1 MERRRVVLRLAA
13 LRFFFLAITV
23 PPPFKGM
30 IHSRKRNF
38 PPQENFRHVVS
49 VLHLARNLN
58 SVFDARYLSNVTGDD
73 HATTN
78 NNKCSYDMGYW
89 QRSDLLRD

>member
-23 PPPFKGM
+23 PPPFKGKVYT
-30 IHSRKRNF
+30 RNRNF
-38 PPQENFRHVVS
+38 PPRENFRHDIT
-49 VLHLARNLN
+49 VLQIARNLN
-58 SVFDARYLSNVTGDD
+58 SIFDADYFSEITCYQ

-78 NNKCSYDMGYW
+78 DDEGGDDM
-89 QRSDLLRD
+89 QV